1 MGQLETDTV
10 VKSEAADSRIEES
23 AKTETLPTNNTG
35 EIKTNRPLC
44 PETAP
49 SSALHWL
56 ADLATQKAKEETK
69 GEQKTCPLGLE
80 LKDKWQRTAWLLFF
94 VRVPSPK

>member
-1 MGQLETDTV
+1 MDTIP
-10 VKSEAADSRIEES
+10 KSETTDGRIEES
-23 AKTETLPTNNTG
+23 AKPETLPTNNTG

-69 GEQKTCPLGLE
+69 GEQRMYPLD
-80 LKDKWQRTAWLLFF
+80 LKDK
-94 VRVPSPK
+94 

>member
-1 MGQLETDTV
+1 MGQLEMDTV
-10 VKSEAADSRIEES
+10 PKSEATDSRIEES
-23 AKTETLPTNNTG
+23 AKTEMLPTNNTS

-69 GEQKTCPLGLE
+69 GKQKTCPLGLE
-80 LKDKWQRTAWLLFF
+80 LKDK
-94 VRVPSPK
+94 

>member
-1 MGQLETDTV
+1 MDSV
-10 VKSEAADSRIEES
+10 PKSEANDSRTEEP
-23 AKTETLPTNNTG
+23 AKTETLSTNNTA
-35 EIKTNRPLC
+35 ETKTNRPLC

-69 GEQKTCPLGLE
+69 GEHYGVGNK
-80 LKDKWQRTAWLLFF
+80 K
-94 VRVPSPK
+94 

>member
-1 MGQLETDTV
+1 VDTV
-10 VKSEAADSRIEES
+10 PKSEATDSRIEES
-23 AKTETLPTNNTG
+23 AKTETLPTSNTG

-69 GEQKTCPLGLE
+69 GEQEACPLGLE
-80 LKDKWQRTAWLLFF
+80 LKDK
-94 VRVPSPK
+94 

>member
-1 MGQLETDTV
+1 MGQLEVDTV
-10 VKSEAADSRIEES
+10 PKSEATDGRIEES
-23 AKTETLPTNNTG
+23 AKTETSPANNTG

-80 LKDKWQRTAWLLFF
+80 LKER
-94 VRVPSPK
+94 

>member
-1 MGQLETDTV
+1 MDTGPKPEATDGRT
-10 VKSEAADSRIEES
+10 EES
-23 AKTETLPTNNTG
+23 AKSETPPTSNTS
-35 EIKTNRPLC
+35 ETKTNRALC

-69 GEQKTCPLGLE
+69 GK
-80 LKDKWQRTAWLLFF
+80 
-94 VRVPSPK
+94 

>member
-1 MGQLETDTV
+1 MDSV
-10 VKSEAADSRIEES
+10 PKSEANDSRTEEP
-23 AKTETLPTNNTG
+23 AKTETLSTNNTA
-35 EIKTNRPLC
+35 ETKTNRPLC

-69 GEQKTCPLGLE
+69 GEQNTCIMGLE
-80 LKDKWQRTAWLLFF
+80 IKNKH
-94 VRVPSPK
+94 